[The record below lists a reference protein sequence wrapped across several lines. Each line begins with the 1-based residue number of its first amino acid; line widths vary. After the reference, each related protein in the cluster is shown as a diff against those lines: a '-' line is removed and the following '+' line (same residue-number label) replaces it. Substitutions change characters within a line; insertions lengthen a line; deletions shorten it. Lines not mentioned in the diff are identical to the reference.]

1 MEKLLTPKGIEFLH
15 KELASLH
22 STYGLPVW
30 VGAVRYRFNMSQ
42 AQIDELEAWEQEWQ
56 PILGLDAADRVQRRC
71 ENIIQAIRSY
81 REKTRES
88 TGNDYIHEGYS
99 LRDRAGLMQN
109 GLKKKFVFAYKQNEG
124 RLMDFSVSFL
134 WRNDETLTPDM
145 LAWIDVTNE
154 PYIEVD
160 RDSHYSKRWNVRVFN
175 TVMSGQNVKEWNI
188 VIPFK
193 GRQFFTSKQ
202 EVLKSDHFDQRDLE
216 AFRLGGV
223 TILDEKH
230 LQSQID
236 EIMEE
241 LHEMDELETVD
252 QKRAKVLNQKVI
264 TLTRAIRTGEPVPA
278 TIYFVRHKYMKYAD
292 DNKPITGEGF
302 TLSEAL
308 SLMDRR
314 VRQETYK
321 AL

>member
-1 MEKLLTPKGIEFLH
+1 MDKLLTPMGIEFLQ
-15 KELASLH
+15 KELASLK
-22 STYGLPVW
+22 SMYGLPAW
-30 VGAVRYRFNMSQ
+30 TGAIRYRFDMSQ
-42 AQIDELEAWEQEWQ
+42 HQADVMEAWEQEWH
-56 PILGLDAADRVQRRC
+56 PILGLDAADRVGMRC
-71 ENIIQAIRSY
+71 ENIVRAVRKY
-81 REKTRES
+81 RETTRERTAEYTS
-88 TGNDYIHEGYS
+88 ERSS
-99 LRDRAGLMQN
+99 LRDRADLVQKTVN
-109 GLKKKFVFAYKQNEG
+109 KKFLCKYKQNEG
-124 RLMDFSVSFL
+124 RLIDFTVGFH
-134 WRNDETLTPDM
+134 WRHEQIMSPEILS
-145 LAWIDVTNE
+145 WIDVTNE

-160 RDSHYSKRWNVRVFN
+160 KDSHYSKRWNVRVFN
-175 TVMSGQNVKEWNI
+175 TVMTGQNVKEWNI
-188 VIPFK
+188 VVPFK

-202 EVLKSDHFDQRDLE
+202 ETLKSDHFDQRDLE

-223 TILDEKH
+223 TILDEKY

-241 LHEMDELETVD
+241 LHEMDELEAVD
-252 QKRAKVLNQKVI
+252 QKRAKVLNDKVI

-278 TIYFVRHKYMKYAD
+278 TIYFVRHKYMRYAD

>member
-1 MEKLLTPKGIEFLH
+1 MDKLLTPMGIEFLQ
-15 KELASLH
+15 KELANLQ

-30 VGAVRYRFNMSQ
+30 TGAVRYRFDMSQ
-42 AQIDELEAWEQEWQ
+42 AQIDEMEAWEQEWQ
-56 PILGLDAADRVQRRC
+56 PLLGVDVADRIQMRC
-71 ENIIQAIRSY
+71 ENIIRAIRNY
-81 REKTRES
+81 REKTREQ
-88 TGNDYIHEGYS
+88 TTDYIEEGFS
-99 LRDRAGLMQN
+99 LRERASLMQDA
-109 GLKKKFVFAYKQNEG
+109 LKKKFIYTYKQNEG
-124 RLMDFSVSFL
+124 RLMDFSVRL
-134 WRNDETLTPDM
+134 HWRHEQIMAPEILS
-145 LAWIDVTNE
+145 WIDVTNE

-160 RDSHYSKRWNVRVFN
+160 KDSHYSKRWQVTVFN
-175 TVMSGQNVKEWNI
+175 TVMTGQNVKDWNI
-188 VIPFK
+188 VVPFK

-202 EVLKSDHFDQRDLE
+202 ENLKSDHFDQRDLE

-223 TILDEKH
+223 TILDEKY

-252 QKRAKVLNQKVI
+252 QKRAKVLNDKVI
-264 TLTRAIRTGEPVPA
+264 GLTRAIRTGEPVPA
-278 TIYFVRHKYMKYAD
+278 TIYFVRHKYMRYAD

>member
-1 MEKLLTPKGIEFLH
+1 MDKLLTPMGIEFLQ
-15 KELASLH
+15 KELANLQ

-30 VGAVRYRFNMSQ
+30 TGAIRYRFDMSQ
-42 AQIDELEAWEQEWQ
+42 TQIDEMEAWEQEWQ
-56 PILGLDAADRVQRRC
+56 PLLGVDVADRIQMRC
-71 ENIIQAIRSY
+71 ENIIRSIRGY
-81 REKTRES
+81 REKTREQ
-88 TGNDYIHEGYS
+88 TTDYIEEGFS
-99 LRDRAGLMQN
+99 LRDRASLMQTA
-109 GLKKKFVFAYKQNEG
+109 LKKKFLYAYKQNEG
-124 RLMDFSVSFL
+124 RLMDFSVRL
-134 WRNDETLTPDM
+134 HWRHEQIMAPEILS
-145 LAWIDVTNE
+145 WIDVTNE

-160 RDSHYSKRWNVRVFN
+160 KDSHYSKRWQVTVFN
-175 TVMSGQNVKEWNI
+175 TVMTGQNVKDWNI
-188 VIPFK
+188 VVPFK

-202 EVLKSDHFDQRDLE
+202 ETLKSDHFDQRDLE

-223 TILDEKH
+223 TILDEKY

-252 QKRAKVLNQKVI
+252 QKRAKVLNDKVI
-264 TLTRAIRTGEPVPA
+264 GLTRAIRTGEPVPA
-278 TIYFVRHKYMKYAD
+278 TIYFVRHKYMRYAD

>member
-1 MEKLLTPKGIEFLH
+1 MDKLTPKGIGFLQ
-15 KELASLH
+15 KELASLK
-22 STYGLPVW
+22 SMYGLPAW
-30 VGAVRYRFNMSQ
+30 TGAIRYRFDMSQ
-42 AQIDELEAWEQEWQ
+42 AQADEMDEWDQEWQ
-56 PILGLDAADRVQRRC
+56 PILGSDSADRVQMRC
-71 ENIIQAIRSY
+71 ENIIRAIRSY

-88 TGNDYIHEGYS
+88 TGNYIQEGVGI
-99 LRDRAGLMQN
+99 RERADQIKNELH
-109 GLKKKFVFAYKQNEG
+109 KKFLCAYKQNEG
-124 RLMDFSVSFL
+124 RLMDFNVLFR
-134 WRNDETLTPDM
+134 WRYEETLNPDM

-154 PYIEVD
+154 PYVEVD
-160 RDSHYSKRWNVRVFN
+160 KDSHYSKRWNVRVFN

-223 TILDEKH
+223 TILDEKY